1 MIEFKNN
8 LYITKK
14 ELEKVIQILPNAQD
28 KFFMMCLF
36 YGLGSK
42 KFSILGNLKK
52 NQIDLIKKEIVL
64 EDKKISMDDYFC
76 KIAKQT
82 LEQKVYQILFAN
94 SRTADEYDIVTRSDY
109 VITAKPSTKNN
120 GLVPLSFMGLKVRFK
135 TIKKFLDLEGL
146 TVNSLETSYV
156 IEHLLRIKINWT
168 VVEITIE
175 LNKMQMNMSPYRV
188 YTIMNNIKNDFLKE
202 IKEI

>member
-52 NQIDLIKKEIVL
+52 TQIDLIKKEIVL
-64 EDKKISMDDYFC
+64 EDKKEAIFHSKAPWLL
-76 KIAKQT
+76 KILKN
-82 LEQKVYQILFAN
+82 ENIFE
-94 SRTADEYDIVTRSDY
+94 DE
-109 VITAKPSTKNN
+109 
-120 GLVPLSFMGLKVRFK
+120 MK
-135 TIKKFLDLEGL
+135 TSIIDH
-146 TVNSLETSYV
+146 Y
-156 IEHLLRIKINWT
+156 IN
-168 VVEITIE
+168 ER
-175 LNKMQMNMSPYRV
+175 Y
-188 YTIMNNIKNDFLKE
+188 Y
-202 IKEI
+202 